1 MAIINEKLDDII
13 PSDVFGA
20 EPSTDAGYSRETY
33 TLTLASGDVVNTG
46 RLLIV
51 DDVERTATLAD
62 TTTAI
67 VATNKLA
74 IYYGSD
80 LKTNG
85 EYARSNFEMSFA
97 ADGAN
102 PKGVAITRGDG
113 SGQVYEGFLHLGAAD
128 TPASFYHNWDAAVQ
142 KAVRAK
148 LMNENRFKLVRTTKP
163 AIAIV

>member
-20 EPSTDAGYSRETY
+20 EPSTDAGYARETY
-33 TLTLASGDVVNTG
+33 TLTLAPGDVVCTG

-62 TTTAI
+62 VTTAI
-67 VATNKLA
+67 VDANKLA

-85 EYARSNFEMSFA
+85 EYARSNFEVSFA

-128 TPASFYHNWDAAVQ
+128 YPTNFYHNWFAVAQ

>member
-20 EPSTDAGYSRETY
+20 EPSTDAGYARETY
-33 TLTLASGDVVNTG
+33 TLTLASGDVVYTG
-46 RLLIV
+46 RLLVV
-51 DDVERTATLAD
+51 DDVARTATLANERA
-62 TTTAI
+62 AI
-67 VATNKLA
+67 RDDSKLA

-85 EYARSNFEMSFA
+85 EYARSNFEVSFD

-102 PKGVAITRGDG
+102 PTGVAITRGDG

-128 TPASFYHNWDAAVQ
+128 IPSNFYHNWDDTLQ
-142 KAVRAK
+142 KDVRAK

-163 AIAIV
+163 TIAIV

>member
-20 EPSTDAGYSRETY
+20 EPSTDAGYARETY
-33 TLTLASGDVVNTG
+33 TLTLASGDVVYTG
-46 RLLIV
+46 RLLVV
-51 DDVERTATLAD
+51 DDVERTATLASAR
-62 TTTAI
+62 TA
-67 VATNKLA
+67 TLDDSKLA

-85 EYARSNFEMSFA
+85 EYARSNFEVSFD

-102 PKGVAITRGDG
+102 PTGVAITRGDG

-128 TPASFYHNWDAAVQ
+128 IPSNFYHNWDATLQ
-142 KAVRAK
+142 KDVRAK
-148 LMNENRFKLVRTTKP
+148 LTNENRFKLVRTTKP
-163 AIAIV
+163 TIAIV

>member
-1 MAIINEKLDDII
+1 MAIINEKLDDIT

-33 TLTLASGDVVNTG
+33 TLTLASGDVVYTG
-46 RLLIV
+46 RLLVV
-51 DDVERTATLAD
+51 DDVGRTATLAD
-62 TTTAI
+62 ANTAFDR
-67 VATNKLA
+67 AKLA

-85 EYARSNFEMSFA
+85 EYARSNFEVSFA

-102 PKGVAITRGDG
+102 PTGVAITRGDG

-128 TPASFYHNWDAAVQ
+128 TPANFYHNWGDTLQ
-142 KAVRAK
+142 KDVRAK

-163 AIAIV
+163 TIAIV